1 MAPQTYKSSELVA
14 AVMLASL
21 VQAAL
26 VVLLVTAG
34 GGRSLQAKE
43 EDVPREVPI
52 AVKPVIDDVPLLKLG
67 SKQKPRLPQMWQ
79 PKPKPKPRY
88 EDKSA
93 PSPLA
98 EKKPEKLP
106 ENEVAKADEKPA
118 PEDAELAKKVD
129 EDIPDDLT
137 TDEKEP
143 EMAEEGAA
151 DGVAEGTETD
161 PLKAFVVNQY
171 RMKIIAWFKAGFV
184 VPTDQ
189 LDCDTLAG
197 LNTKVVAQVGS
208 DRSLVGYTINGPSGN
223 GVFDARVK
231 SHMDR
236 KVGGQLPPPPPKY
249 SDILEATVHLNFS
262 GKTNTCKSASPS
274 APKRDSESTRDHGG
288 DDPPSSVGEGS
299 AKPGKERAPAN
310 EAEERAPS
318 QAPSEP
324 VPGPDGPGGELQQEG

>member
-14 AVMLASL
+14 AVTLASL

-43 EDVPREVPI
+43 EEVAREVPI
-52 AVKPVIDDVPLLKLG
+52 AVNPVIDDLPLLKLG

-93 PSPLA
+93 PSPVA
-98 EKKPEKLP
+98 EKEPEKLP
-106 ENEVAKADEKPA
+106 ENEVAKGDEKPA

-129 EDIPDDLT
+129 EDIPEDVT
-137 TDEKEP
+137 TDDEEL
-143 EMAEEGAA
+143 EMAEEGAE

-171 RMKIIAWFKAGFV
+171 RMKIIAWFKAGFI

-197 LNTKVVAQVGS
+197 LNTKVVAQVGP
-208 DRSLVGYTINGPSGN
+208 DRSLAGYAVSGPSGN
-223 GVFDARVK
+223 AVFDGRVK

-262 GKTNTCKSASPS
+262 GKTNSCKSSKPS
-274 APKRDSESTRDHGG
+274 APKQDSDSPGERADEE
-288 DDPPSSVGEGS
+288 PPSSVGEGS
-299 AKPGKERAPAN
+299 PSPSEEEPGERA
-310 EAEERAPS
+310 EEMAPS
-318 QAPSEP
+318 
-324 VPGPDGPGGELQQEG
+324 DGPVEPTPLLHPHGELQ